1 MPIRNWL
8 GLVLFA
14 IGAWMVTTAL
24 QRRNRARAARS
35 EALAQGVRL
44 DIGISQK
51 FALAAAVARPVVY
64 AGLLFT
70 ALGVLAFSL
79 GLGESSLLSPL
90 DVGGFL
96 FLLLAYGVWFSINTR
111 YRAVVPAALPAR
123 TD

>member
-1 MPIRNWL
+1 M
-8 GLVLFA
+8 
-14 IGAWMVTTAL
+14 
-24 QRRNRARAARS
+24 
-35 EALAQGVRL
+35 
-44 DIGISQK
+44 
-51 FALAAAVARPVVY
+51 AAAVARPVVY

-70 ALGVLAFSL
+70 GTR
-79 GLGESSLLSPL
+79 GSSHSAWGWARPRLLSPL